1 MRKVLMLNK
10 TTLHCFIGK
19 ELSELESLSQV
30 IHFYNEQSR
39 DPKYLLSLK
48 AVRKWTSTKL

>member
-19 ELSELESLSQV
+19 ELSKLESLSQV
-30 IHFYNEQSR
+30 IHLHNYQSR